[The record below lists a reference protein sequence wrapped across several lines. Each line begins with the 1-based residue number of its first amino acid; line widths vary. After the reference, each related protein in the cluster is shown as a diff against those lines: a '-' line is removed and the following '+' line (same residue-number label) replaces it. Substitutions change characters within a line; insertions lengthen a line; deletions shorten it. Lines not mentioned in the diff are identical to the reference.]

1 MRKKLTEQ
9 EKKENKKLYYQKNKE
24 VIKEKNELLSE
35 EEKLI
40 RQAKK
45 KAYREENKE
54 KERLQKKA
62 YREANKEKEKERK
75 KRWNEENKDKIREQR
90 KIYREKTK
98 EQRKEYKEN
107 NKEKTNLQ
115 FKKRKELDPLFKL
128 KENTK
133 SLIREG
139 LKRNGYKKYSNTE
152 NILGCSYEDFKI
164 HLESKFESWMNWEN
178 YGNPIDGLI
187 EPNKTWDIDHIIP
200 LSLTINENEVL
211 KLNHYT
217 NLQPL
222 CSYQNRVIKR
232 NIILEKNK
240 RLYEIFLSER

>member
-178 YGNPIDGLI
+178 YGKPNDNIYEL
-187 EPNKTWDIDHIIP
+187 NKTWDIDHIIP
-200 LSLTINENEVL
+200 LSSAKNEKEL
-211 KLNHYT
+211 LELCEFT

-222 CSYQNRVIKR
+222 CSYTNRWVKSD
-232 NIILEKNK
+232 NI
-240 RLYEIFLSER
+240 